1 MYDETTVPT
10 TIYASRVIECSAE
23 AWTGVRFP
31 LEVEVPEA
39 QLTIPELTRRSGG
52 EVGFPDE
59 CGEATLRFGRLR
71 TPLTVVVE
79 MTRWSGR
86 TVEIGIRPPR
96 HLPFW
101 VSGDRYVRAAYAVL
115 DQLARTLTSHAAD
128 ALADMEQLQKSA

>member
-1 MYDETTVPT
+1 MYDETTIPT

-23 AWTGVRFP
+23 VWAGVRFP

-39 QLTIPELTRRSGG
+39 QVTIPELTRRPGG
-52 EVGFPDE
+52 EVGFPDAS
-59 CGEATLRFGRLR
+59 GEATLRFGRLR

>member
-39 QLTIPELTRRSGG
+39 QLTIPELTRRPGG

-59 CGEATLRFGRLR
+59 SGEATLRFGRLR

-128 ALADMEQLQKSA
+128 ALAEMEQLQKSA

>member
-1 MYDETTVPT
+1 MYDETTIPT

-23 AWTGVRFP
+23 AWSGVRFP

-39 QLTIPELTRRSGG
+39 QLTISERTRRSGG

-59 CGEATLRFGRLR
+59 SREATLRFGRLR

-101 VSGDRYVRAAYAVL
+101 VSGDRYVRASYAVL
-115 DQLARTLTSHAAD
+115 DQLARTLSAHAAGSVTR
-128 ALADMEQLQKSA
+128 AGQLQRSA